1 MSFTLPSEGLL
12 VRLMPASESSSSS
25 SSLSSPPPPQPD
37 TTPRMLQITN
47 ANPTFVNVNNGKN
60 RFQPSGDTKIYNS
73 SNPEDGF
80 TVWENYLGRP
90 GEMMSESTKNALIG
104 KYVDFNQYGEKW
116 RLVKSGGSRYSRKKS
131 SKRIRSMK
139 KVGSKFRKYSR
150 RK

>member
-1 MSFTLPSEGLL
+1 MSFTLPPEGLL

-25 SSLSSPPPPQPD
+25 SSLSSPPPSQPD

-47 ANPTFVNVNNGKN
+47 ADSNYVYVDNGK
-60 RFQPSGDTKIYNS
+60 FITKDDTKIYNS
-73 SNPEDGF
+73 SNPKDVF
-80 TVWENYLGRP
+80 KVWKTYLHGN
-90 GEMMSESTKNALIG
+90 GSVMTESTKKDLIG
-104 KYVDFNQYGEKW
+104 KYVDVNQDEEKW
-116 RLVKSGGSRYSRKKS
+116 RLLSDGGSRYSRKKS